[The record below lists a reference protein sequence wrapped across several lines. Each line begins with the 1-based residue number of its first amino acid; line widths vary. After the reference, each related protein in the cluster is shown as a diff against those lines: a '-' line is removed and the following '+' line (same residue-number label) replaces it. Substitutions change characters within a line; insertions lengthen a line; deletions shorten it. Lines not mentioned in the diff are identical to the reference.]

1 MFGQMRWDRGK
12 PSACLQREEVCTDP
26 GPGSTEHIILKA
38 EATTGRLWLC
48 GDEGTEAQNILVTFQ
63 GSWVFFL

>member
-12 PSACLQREEVCTDP
+12 PSACLQKEEVCTDP

-48 GDEGTEAQNILVTFQ
+48 GDKGTEA
-63 GSWVFFL
+63 